1 MKKYTLLQAA
11 LLAALALVVGL
22 FLGISIVNYS
32 PQGADSQTDY
42 YEMGKYLGGSIGK
55 VDRYR
60 NVQVSEDDI
69 LLRNELLDDT
79 AKRTQYEKYLL
90 FYYYKSLKT
99 SFDVD
104 EVLKKTT
111 ETEEFAKTYYP
122 YMIALE
128 SFKTYLV
135 PAREDILFAL
145 NMVSSLDE
153 NAKVPV
159 IGYLNQAQNAIAR
172 INSNESIL
180 MNLMNAIITFKDAN
194 PEGKYWALDDAHDI
208 ISMNLMQSA
217 ILTQNKPM
225 LSYLDKKKLLNDKEG
240 VKELVADAQLKAL
253 MNNQFV
259 ADANT
264 LNIANNENLQAV
276 LLNNG
281 ENLRGVLC
289 STDELRNVMSSN
301 AALNSSVLMS
311 MDQLNI
317 DVQNL
322 GVMTDVS
329 EFR

>member
-11 LLAALALVVGL
+11 LLAALALVIGL

-104 EVLKKTT
+104 EVLKKTK

-122 YMIALE
+122 YMNALE

-145 NMVSSLDE
+145 NMVASLDE

-180 MNLMNAIITFKDAN
+180 MNLMNAIISFKDAN

-240 VKELVADAQLKAL
+240 VKELVADAQLKSL
-253 MNNQFV
+253 FQDQFA
-259 ADANT
+259 ADAQKLGLIGSEA
-264 LNIANNENLQAV
+264 LNSLSLNNVALQDVMCSNEELSAV
-276 LLNNG
+276 LLNN
-281 ENLRGVLC
+281 
-289 STDELRNVMSSN
+289 D
-301 AALNSSVLMS
+301 AISSVSTLKAI
-311 MDQLNI
+311 DQLGI

-322 GVMTDVS
+322 GLYYDVT
-329 EFR
+329 ELK

>member
-1 MKKYTLLQAA
+1 M
-11 LLAALALVVGL
+11 
-22 FLGISIVNYS
+22 N
-32 PQGADSQTDY
+32 
-42 YEMGKYLGGSIGK
+42 
-55 VDRYR
+55 
-60 NVQVSEDDI
+60 
-69 LLRNELLDDT
+69 
-79 AKRTQYEKYLL
+79 
-90 FYYYKSLKT
+90 
-99 SFDVD
+99 
-104 EVLKKTT
+104 
-111 ETEEFAKTYYP
+111 
-122 YMIALE
+122 ALE

-180 MNLMNAIITFKDAN
+180 MNLMNAIVTFKDAN

-240 VKELVADAQLKAL
+240 VKELVADAQLKSL
-253 MNNQFV
+253 FQDQFV
-259 ADANT
+259 ADMST
-264 LNIANNENLQAV
+264 LGIASNENLQLV
-276 LLNNG
+276 LVGNA
-281 ENLRGVLC
+281 ENLQAAFC
-289 STDELRNVMSSN
+289 SNEELSSILLSN
-301 AALNSSVLMS
+301 DAISSVSTLKAI
-311 MDQLNI
+311 DRLGI